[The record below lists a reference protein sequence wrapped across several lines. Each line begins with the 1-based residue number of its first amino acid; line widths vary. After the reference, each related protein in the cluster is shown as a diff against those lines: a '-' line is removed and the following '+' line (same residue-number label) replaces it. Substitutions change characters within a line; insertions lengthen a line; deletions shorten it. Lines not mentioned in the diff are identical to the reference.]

1 MYLSYS
7 KIFLFRYKEPL
18 KALFASLRHYW
29 EVMGTLE
36 MEHKGKE
43 LGYCRCPTWVYIGA
57 LALTLPFLDATS

>member
-18 KALFASLRHYW
+18 KVLLAHLGHYW

-36 MEHKGKE
+36 MEFKGKE
-43 LGYCRCPTWVYIGA
+43 LGDCRCPTWMYTGA
-57 LALTLPFLDATS
+57 LALALLFLDATS